1 MKLMTLDLATNV
13 GWAVADPSAVDEW
26 PAGLDLEGACGPV
39 DGVRYGS
46 HRIGAFSLP
55 HGQFYA
61 LFAEWL
67 GTMLDLERPT
77 HLVFEAPVPRGGKAG
92 IEAGRRG
99 LGLAAITDMIAT
111 QRGIRTYEMTVS
123 TARKVFTGNGASDK
137 GAKQR
142 VMDACQR
149 RGWNPKDSDASD
161 ALAVLDASVHKFRQ
175 MNRGRA
181 A

>member
-13 GWAVADPSAVDEW
+13 GWAVADPAAVDTW
-26 PAGLDLEGACGPV
+26 PAGLDLEGACGPF

-46 HRIGAFSLP
+46 HKIGAFSLP
-55 HGQFYA
+55 HGRFYI

-67 GTMLDLERPT
+67 NAMLDLENPT
-77 HLVFEAPVPRGGKAG
+77 HLVFEAPLPRGNKAG

-99 LGLAAITDMIAT
+99 LGLAAITDMIIT
-111 QRGIRTYEMTVS
+111 KRGIRPYELPVA
-123 TARKVFTGNGASDK
+123 TARKVFTGSGSTTE
-137 GAKQR
+137 AKAR
-142 VMDACQR
+142 VMATCRR
-149 RGWNPKDSDASD
+149 RGWTPKDSDTAD
-161 ALAVLDASVHKFRQ
+161 ALAVLDASIHKFRE